1 MICIYESHLGGLY
14 VTDKYLDHDYLH
26 CDQCG
31 DSDML
36 VLSTNDIDEVGEF
49 LRKEADLFGSGGYS
63 ICHCNQIYEEC
74 EKLLMESDT
83 E

>member
-14 VTDKYLDHDYLH
+14 VTDKYLDHDILH

-31 DSDML
+31 DSDALM
-36 VLSTNDIDEVGEF
+36 LSTNDIDEVGEF

-74 EKLLMESDT
+74 EKLLEESDT
-83 E
+83 Q

>member
-1 MICIYESHLGGLY
+1 MIFIYESHLGGLY
-14 VTDKYLDHDYLH
+14 VTDKYIDHDYLH

-83 E
+83 K